1 MNGMITYY
9 IVIILIIFMTILSQ
23 VGKEDNKK
31 IIYKFFSILTACILI
46 IVSGLRW
53 CVGTDY
59 GNYIFSYSRRK
70 EEWLFSLI
78 NFDEPG
84 IGILAKIG
92 SFIYDDYVSMF
103 FLVAVVTIGLCI
115 WTISKYSNNFV
126 FSMLIYIFIGAWHN
140 SFNGIRQYAAAAII
154 FAGHRYIYDR
164 KFLRYLLVI
173 VCAMLFHK
181 TALVMLPVYFVANKK
196 ITFKTI
202 LFLIIGVVII
212 RFSYDYLFSIMSFL
226 KGTDQSEYA
235 YMQSNVNP
243 LRIAVTFAPIFVA
256 LFIKTRL
263 KMNKEIEFYLNLSLI
278 NAILMFATSG
288 SAYLARVGIYTEL
301 FLTLLYP
308 RLLKFFNKDS
318 QKIFVILVLLFYF
331 IYWHHEVSVRDSLNN
346 FRWIFERD
354 F

>member
-1 MNGMITYY
+1 MIPYY
-9 IVIILIIFMTILSQ
+9 AVIVLIFMITILSRLS
-23 VGKEDNKK
+23 EEK
-31 IIYKFFSILTACILI
+31 IVYKLGVILTATILI
-46 IVSGLRW
+46 TVSGLRW
-53 CVGTDY
+53 NVGTDY

-70 EEWLFSLI
+70 EEWLISLL

-115 WTISKYSNNFV
+115 WTISKYSNNFP
-126 FSMLIYIFIGAWHN
+126 FSILIYIFIGAWHN

-154 FAGHRYIYDR
+154 FAGHRYIYER
-164 KFLRYLLVI
+164 KFFKYLLVI
-173 VCAMLFHK
+173 LCAMLFHK
-181 TALVMLPVYFVANKK
+181 TAVIMLPIYFIANRR
-196 ITFKTI
+196 INFKTI
-202 LFLIIGVVII
+202 LILIISVIVI
-212 RFSYDYLFSIMSFL
+212 RFSYDYLFGIMSFL

-256 LFIKTRL
+256 LFIKAKI
-263 KMNKEIEFYLNLSLI
+263 KMSKEVEFYLNLSLL

-318 QKIFVILVLLFYF
+318 QKIFTVLVLLFYF

-346 FRWIFERD
+346 FRWIFERYY
-354 F
+354 

>member
-1 MNGMITYY
+1 MIPYY
-9 IVIILIIFMTILSQ
+9 VVLILVSIITILGILIKKKVVSKFVVILTSIILI
-23 VGKEDNKK
+23 V
-31 IIYKFFSILTACILI
+31 
-46 IVSGLRW
+46 VSGLRW
-53 CVGTDY
+53 KVGTDY

-103 FLVAVVTIGLCI
+103 FLVAVMTIGLCI
-115 WTISKYSNNFV
+115 WTISKYSNNFT
-126 FSMLIYIFIGAWHN
+126 FSILIYIFIGAWHN

-181 TALVMLPVYFVANKK
+181 TAIIMVPIYFVANKK
-196 ITFKTI
+196 INFKTI
-202 LFLIIGVVII
+202 LFLIIGVLVI

-226 KGTDQSEYA
+226 KGTDQSEYV

-256 LFIKTRL
+256 LFIKTKL
-263 KMNKEIEFYLNLSLI
+263 KMDKEIEFYLNLSLI

-346 FRWIFERD
+346 FRWIFERNY
-354 F
+354 